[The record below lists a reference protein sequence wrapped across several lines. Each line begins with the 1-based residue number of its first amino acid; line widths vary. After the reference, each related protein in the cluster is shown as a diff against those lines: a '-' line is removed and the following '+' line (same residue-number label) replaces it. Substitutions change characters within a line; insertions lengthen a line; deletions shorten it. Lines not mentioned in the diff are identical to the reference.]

1 MESFELQNGIKFP
14 KIGFGTYKTTRN
26 NDSEIIKLALKAG
39 YKYFDT
45 ASFYDNEKFIA
56 EAITQSGIP
65 REEIF
70 LASKLW
76 KSDMG
81 YDNAKKAFE
90 KTLRNLNTDYLD
102 LYLIHWPR
110 PDLNSEWKSIDI
122 ETWRAFEEI
131 YKSGKAKSIGLS
143 NFLPHHLEN
152 IIQNCEIKPMINQ
165 LEIHPGYNQE
175 AAVNYCKNHNIL
187 VQAWSPMG
195 RARVLNDELIIELA
209 EKYNATPAQIC
220 IKFCVQKNI
229 MPLPKSS
236 SLERMRE
243 NLESLKINLSQ
254 EDFMKIDTMPPIGWS
269 GEHPD
274 REKLNL

>member
-1 MESFELQNGIKFP
+1 MEFFELQNGIKFP
-14 KIGFGTYKTTRN
+14 EIGFGTYKTTQN

-56 EAITQSGIP
+56 EAITQSGIS

-76 KSDMG
+76 KTDMG
-81 YDNAKKAFE
+81 FENAKKAFE

-110 PDLNSEWKSIDI
+110 PDLNSDWKSIDI

-175 AAVNYCKNHNIL
+175 ATVNYCKNHNIS

-236 SLERMRE
+236 TLERMRE

-254 EDFMKIDTMPPIGWS
+254 EDFWKINTMPSIGWS

-274 REKLNL
+274 REKLNF

>member
-81 YDNAKKAFE
+81 YDNTKKAFE

>member
-65 REEIF
+65 REKIF

-236 SLERMRE
+236 SLERMLE

>member
-1 MESFELQNGIKFP
+1 MEFFELQNGIKFP
-14 KIGFGTYKTTRN
+14 EIGFGTYKTTQN

-45 ASFYDNEKFIA
+45 ASFYGNEKFIA
-56 EAITQSGIP
+56 EAITQSGIS

-76 KSDMG
+76 KTDMG
-81 YDNAKKAFE
+81 FENAKKAFE

-110 PDLNSEWKSIDI
+110 PDLNSDWKSIDI

-175 AAVNYCKNHNIL
+175 ATVNYCKNHNIS

-254 EDFMKIDTMPPIGWS
+254 EDFWKINTMPSIGWS

-274 REKLNL
+274 REKLNV

>member
-1 MESFELQNGIKFP
+1 MEFFELQNGIKFP
-14 KIGFGTYKTTRN
+14 EIGFGTYKTTQN

-56 EAITQSGIP
+56 EAITQSGIS

-76 KSDMG
+76 KTDMG
-81 YDNAKKAFE
+81 FENAKKAFE

-110 PDLNSEWKSIDI
+110 PDLNSDWKSIDI

-175 AAVNYCKNHNIL
+175 ATVNYCKNHNIS

-236 SLERMRE
+236 TLERMRE

-254 EDFMKIDTMPPIGWS
+254 EDFWKINTMPSIGWS

-274 REKLNL
+274 REKLNV